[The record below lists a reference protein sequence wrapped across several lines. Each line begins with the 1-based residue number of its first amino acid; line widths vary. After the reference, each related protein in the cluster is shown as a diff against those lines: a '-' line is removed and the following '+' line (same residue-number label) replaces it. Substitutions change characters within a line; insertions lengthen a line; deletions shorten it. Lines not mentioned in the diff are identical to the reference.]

1 MTPSHRRFP
10 PSLIITTWL
19 LALASPA
26 ALAACSVTTAPEGW
40 AANSLRWDGDC
51 VNGLANGLGVLKEQQ
66 GATVQRSF
74 FGRVDKG
81 ELALGV
87 IDTPEQGFSAGHFAQ
102 GRVQPSDERQAR
114 ISTPSRSPPRRPAA
128 PLPALN
134 RPVTRRRRSSIA
146 RKNKSSTNNWTDLD
160 RRVRRAHRVDR
171 RCLRCA
177 WRTLRKPQPCATR
190 LRPWRL
196 AS

>member
-102 GRVQPSDERQAR
+102 GRVQPSDERQAY
-114 ISTPSRSPPRRPAA
+114 IDAFEVAA
-128 PLPALN
+128 QAAGGAA
-134 RPVTRRRRSSIA
+134 A
-146 RKNKSSTNNWTDLD
+146 RFEQAGNKASAQFYRQKEQIFHEQLD
-160 RRVRRAHRVDR
+160 
-171 RCLRCA
+171 
-177 WRTLRKPQPCATR
+177 
-190 LRPWRL
+190 
-196 AS
+196 